1 MRRSKLEIALDILKI
16 LAQKGPMKLT
26 HMMFKANVNCDVLK
40 KNVELLLKQGLIE
53 ERLVGKDRIVYSIT
67 HQGLTLSKGWK
78 ELQLLLPKV
87 EFESELRPLFRNS
100 VSVRTEVEQ
109 FIKNRSF

>member
-1 MRRSKLEIALDILKI
+1 VLQKRYFMRRSKLEIALDILKI

-53 ERLVGKDRIVYSIT
+53 ERSVGRERMVYAIT
-67 HQGLTLSKGWK
+67 HQGLTLTKGWK
-78 ELQLLLPKV
+78 ELKLLLPKI
-87 EFESELRPLFRNS
+87 ECESDLQPFFRNS
-100 VSVRTEVEQ
+100 VSVRTEV
-109 FIKNRSF
+109 